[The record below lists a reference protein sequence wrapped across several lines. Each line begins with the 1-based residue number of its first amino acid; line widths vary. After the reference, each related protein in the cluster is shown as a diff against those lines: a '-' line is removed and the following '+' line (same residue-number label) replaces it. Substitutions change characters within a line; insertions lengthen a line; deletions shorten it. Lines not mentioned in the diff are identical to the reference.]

1 MSAPRLRLLQP
12 VLHLTDPVRAAPPPA
27 QHRTRDETGAFARF
41 LLDEGVISAHGLI
54 HALAQHTGRG
64 CDLGSILL
72 AQGLAHDP
80 ALTRARARWHALS
93 CVHPV
98 ADPPD
103 VRLIDQLGATVCLC
117 ETILPWRRIA
127 EVTIILTD
135 RPDTIPRHRE
145 RLEALFGRISFALSP
160 RADIEAALQIARSAQ
175 FRHSAETRTHAAE
188 SCRGL
193 ETRLTGRWPA
203 LALAAVAALSF
214 ILPGGLAGVLTLI
227 ALTALIASM
236 GLKTAALIAALRRPP
251 APPAK
256 PAVIARLP
264 VVSIIVALYREADIA
279 PRLVRRLGRLDYP
292 RERLDVILAVEED
305 DTLTRAALAQSGLP
319 AWMRMIVV
327 PHGTLKTKP
336 RALNY
341 ALDFC
346 RGSLVGI
353 YDAEDAP
360 DPAQIHAVV
369 DRFHQRGPQVACLQG
384 VLDYYNPRTNWMARC
399 FTMEYAAWF
408 RVILPGLDR
417 LGLPIP
423 LGGTTLFFRR
433 AALEQ
438 LGGWDAHNVTEDADL
453 GMRLYRHGY
462 RTELINTVTEEEANC
477 RALPWVK
484 QRSRWIKGY
493 MMTWRVH
500 MRDPARLWRD
510 LGPKGFVGFQVL
522 FLGSLTHALLGPLLL
537 SFWIVS
543 LGLPH
548 PVADALPGA
557 AFLALIGIFLLSEAL
572 NLTLGFMALRRTRHG
587 FHPAWLLTLHA
598 YHPLATFAA
607 YKALWEM
614 VWRPF
619 YWDKTHHGK
628 FDPITEA

>member
-1 MSAPRLRLLQP
+1 MPAPRLRLLQP
-12 VLHLTDPVRAAPPPA
+12 VLHLTDPVRTAPPPQPQRPRNEA
-27 QHRTRDETGAFARF
+27 GAFVRF
-41 LLDEGVISAHGLI
+41 LLDEGVIGAHGLI
-54 HALAQHTGRG
+54 LALAQHTGRG
-64 CDLGSILL
+64 GDLGLILL
-72 AQGLAHDP
+72 AHGLACDP
-80 ALTRARARWHALS
+80 ALTQARARWHALR
-93 CVHPV
+93 CVNPV

-103 VRLIDQLGATVCLC
+103 VRLIDQFGATDCLR
-117 ETILPWRRIA
+117 ETVLPWRRIA
-127 EVTIILTD
+127 EVTIILINQ
-135 RPDTIPRHRE
+135 PDTIPRQRQ
-145 RLEALFGRISFALSP
+145 RLEALFGRISFAMAP
-160 RADIEAALQIARSAQ
+160 RADMEAALQTAR
-175 FRHSAETRTHAAE
+175 HAEFCRRAEVRTPATE
-188 SCRGL
+188 SCRAL
-193 ETRLTGRWPA
+193 DTRLTGPWPV
-203 LALAAVAALSF
+203 LALVAVTALSF
-214 ILPGGLAGVLTLI
+214 VLPGGLAGVLTLI
-227 ALTALIASM
+227 ALVALMASM
-236 GLKTAALIAALRRPP
+236 GLKTAALVAALRRPP
-251 APPAK
+251 PLPAK
-256 PAVIARLP
+256 PAVLARLP
-264 VVSIIVALYREADIA
+264 VVSVIVALYREADIA
-279 PRLVRRLGRLDYP
+279 PRLVRRLGRIDYP
-292 RERLDVILAVEED
+292 REHLDLILAVEED
-305 DTLTRAALAQSGLP
+305 DIQTRAALARSGLP
-319 AWMRMIVV
+319 AWMRIIVV

-360 DPAQIHAVV
+360 EPGQIHAIV

-384 VLDYYNPRTNWMARC
+384 ILDFYNPRSNWMARC

-433 AALEQ
+433 AALEE

-462 RTELINTVTEEEANC
+462 RTELIDTVTEEEANC

-500 MRDPARLWRD
+500 MRDPVRLWRD
-510 LGPKGFVGFQVL
+510 LGPKGFAGFQIL

-548 PVADALPGA
+548 PVADALPAA
-557 AFLALIGIFLLSEAL
+557 AFLALIGVFLLSEAL
-572 NLTLGFMALRRTRHG
+572 NLTLGFVALRRTRHG
-587 FHPAWLLTLHA
+587 FHPAWLLTLNA
-598 YHPLATFAA
+598 YHPLATLAA

-619 YWDKTHHGK
+619 YWDKTRHGQY
-628 FDPITEA
+628 DPINEA